1 MANLYLVLIMILIF
15 FAGIPVLVP
24 LGMLNI
30 LSRYIANRSLMQKNS
45 IRVEGLGEDFTSL
58 SSLILTLI
66 LIVIPLLGE
75 WMVIANTKVASDAA
89 ILFGSIS

>member
-1 MANLYLVLIMILIF
+1 MILIF